1 MALNSIN
8 TNVGAYFAQQNITS
22 ANNATSSSI
31 GRLSSG
37 NRIVRASDDVA
48 AMSIGTSLRTQV
60 STLKVG
66 LQNAAQGSSLLQV
79 ADGALSQV
87 QDMLLRQKALATQSN
102 SGSLS
107 SAERGFLN
115 QEFQSLTSEINRLVS
130 TTNFNGVNLLDGT
143 LGSKAGLAASDA
155 LAATFSAGGGN
166 VVSTNSIQAFDTS
179 TGASA
184 QGNTQGQ
191 LQFVDSTNTLLTNGA
206 YLGVNSSIY
215 GEIGSFEISN
225 IVDGVSATL
234 KVEINGVELTG
245 TVANGGTNFVLT
257 NGNTRV
263 QFGTAAFDL
272 TNAGTAQA
280 ATTALNNDFADVT
293 ILRTMQVTGVNFT
306 GTALAGVSP
315 ANSGTPM
322 IRTSTPGDTTIS
334 NFQYISNG
342 GAGNDNVLSVEI
354 GGKTYTATAVTD
366 AISNTTVLSF
376 SNGTQ
381 EGLVIDLNGLT
392 TAIGDIRTVALDRTN
407 FINALNQA
415 FAGAAGGV
423 DFAVGVG
430 AEDRISVKISSVS
443 SSTLYSGESLN
454 VSTQADAARASAV
467 IQDAINRVT
476 TVRADV
482 GAQMAR
488 FDYTSANIEI
498 SLQNQDAARGSLLDT
513 DVAAESTAYAT
524 TQVQLQAGIAV
535 LAQANQLPQNLLK
548 LLG

>member
-8 TNVGAYFAQQNITS
+8 TNIGAYFAQQNITS

-66 LQNAAQGSSLLQV
+66 LQNASQGSSMLQV

-87 QDMLLRQKALATQSN
+87 QDMLLRQKALATQAD

-107 SAERGFLN
+107 SSERGFLN
-115 QEFQSLTSEINRLVS
+115 QEFQSLSAEINRLVE
-130 TTNFNGVNLLDGT
+130 TTNFNGVTLLDGT
-143 LGSKAGLAASDA
+143 LGSKAGLAASNA

-166 VVSTNSIQAFDTS
+166 VVTTNAVQAFNTN

-184 QGNTQGQ
+184 QGNTAGQ
-191 LQFVDSTNTLLTNGA
+191 LQFVDSTNTLLTDGD
-206 YLGVNSSIY
+206 YLNVNSSIY
-215 GEIGSFEISN
+215 GEVGAFSISDV
-225 IVDGVSATL
+225 VDGVSATL
-234 KVEINGVELTG
+234 SVEINGVELTG
-245 TVANGGTNFVLT
+245 TVANNGTSFVLT
-257 NGNTRV
+257 SGTTRV

-272 TNAGTAQA
+272 TNAGTAQSS
-280 ATTALNNDFADVT
+280 TTTLNNAFADVT
-293 ILRTMQVTGVNFT
+293 ILRTMQITGVDFT
-306 GTALAGVSP
+306 GTSLAGVSP
-315 ANSGTPM
+315 TTSGTPM

-334 NFQYISNG
+334 NFQYVSNA
-342 GAGNDNVLSVEI
+342 GAANTNVLTVEI
-354 GGKTYTATAVTD
+354 GGETYTATAVND
-366 AISNTTVLSF
+366 QINANVLRF
-376 SNGTQ
+376 TNGSQ
-381 EGLVIDLNGLT
+381 EGLVIDLSGQTNL
-392 TAIGDIRTVALDRTN
+392 INNIRTSELDRVN
-407 FINALNQA
+407 FINALNQG
-415 FAGAAGGV
+415 FANAAGGV
-423 DFAVGVG
+423 DFAVGIG
-430 AEDRISVKISSVS
+430 QADKISVKITSVGT
-443 SSTLYSGESLN
+443 STLFSGEALN
-454 VSTQADAARASAV
+454 VSTQADAARAGEV
-467 IQDAINRVT
+467 IQQAINKVT
-476 TVRADV
+476 SVRADV